1 LRGRQVLNGLTGR
14 WSRRRFLRAGMA
26 LGALSPLFPG
36 QLLTRPAAAQD
47 MRYFRIGTGESGGS
61 LFILG
66 GVIAG
71 VVSNPPGS
79 RSCDDGGS
87 CGVPGLIAVAQ
98 ATAGSVE
105 NVGAIGAGTL
115 DSGLSQADVAFW
127 AFNGKSI
134 FAQPGAISNL
144 RAIANLY
151 QESLHVIVHPDGKI
165 KSIADLRGKRVGFGP
180 KNAGNM
186 LTAGLVLRGLGL
198 SEKRLKPDYSDLGIA
213 ISQFEAGELD
223 ALMIVDA
230 VPLPA
235 IVELAKRRPIA
246 LLPVQGDKI
255 ATLRR
260 DYDFLSVDII
270 PADSYEGVSTTS
282 TLGLGVLWLVAAS
295 QDETLIYDLTKSLWN
310 KANRK
315 LLDESGALG
324 RQVKPG
330 AALLAIPIPLHP
342 GAQRYYAEMEQPGA
356 PAPQ

>member
-1 LRGRQVLNGLTGR
+1 M
-14 WSRRRFLRAGMA
+14 SAPSARA
-26 LGALSPLFPG
+26 
-36 QLLTRPAAAQD
+36 
-47 MRYFRIGTGESGGS
+47 
-61 LFILG
+61 
-66 GVIAG
+66 
-71 VVSNPPGS
+71 
-79 RSCDDGGS
+79 RS
-87 CGVPGLIAVAQ
+87 I
-98 ATAGSVE
+98 
-105 NVGAIGAGTL
+105 
-115 DSGLSQADVAFW
+115 SGLSQADVAFW
-127 AFNGKSI
+127 AFNGKSV
-134 FAQPGAISNL
+134 FAKPGAISSL

-180 KNAGNM
+180 KDAGNM
-186 LTAGLVLRGLGL
+186 LTAGLVLKGLGL

-235 IVELAKRRPIA
+235 IVDLAKRRPIA

-260 DYDFLSVDII
+260 DYDFLSVDVI

-330 AALLAIPIPLHP
+330 AALQAIPIPLHP

>member
-1 LRGRQVLNGLTGR
+1 
-14 WSRRRFLRAGMA
+14 
-26 LGALSPLFPG
+26 
-36 QLLTRPAAAQD
+36 

-115 DSGLSQADVAFW
+115 DSGLSQAMSPSGPSTARASSPSPVPSPA
-127 AFNGKSI
+127 S
-134 FAQPGAISNL
+134 

-186 LTAGLVLRGLGL
+186 LTRG
-198 SEKRLKPDYSDLGIA
+198 
-213 ISQFEAGELD
+213 
-223 ALMIVDA
+223 
-230 VPLPA
+230 
-235 IVELAKRRPIA
+235 
-246 LLPVQGDKI
+246 
-255 ATLRR
+255 
-260 DYDFLSVDII
+260 
-270 PADSYEGVSTTS
+270 
-282 TLGLGVLWLVAAS
+282 WC
-295 QDETLIYDLTKSLWN
+295 
-310 KANRK
+310 
-315 LLDESGALG
+315 
-324 RQVKPG
+324 
-330 AALLAIPIPLHP
+330 
-342 GAQRYYAEMEQPGA
+342 
-356 PAPQ
+356 